1 MEIRDILKNL
11 REKNRLTQE
20 QLAERIMV
28 TRQAVS
34 RWETG
39 ETQPNTEALKF
50 LSREFDVS
58 INTLLGSPRQLI
70 CRCCGMILNED
81 DLISREPDGSYNED
95 YCKWCHADISLKR
108 TILKPNWRKKDMSI
122 YETCP
127 VLESDNFLVRLVRNE
142 DCDALLKVYSD
153 KNALPFFNSD
163 NCDGD
168 NFYYR
173 TKERM
178 KEAVDFWSAS
188 YENGWFARLSIV
200 DKAASDII
208 GTIELCLRVSEDE
221 FNNMGILRV
230 DVRSDYEKEEKLFEI
245 ITLITPCIPQLLG
258 CTGIITKAP
267 IYAVERIKAIQ
278 NAGFFKSEHLL
289 IGKTGYAYDGYW
301 TMEPNLQ

>member
-11 REKNRLTQE
+11 REKSQLTQE

-39 ETQPNTEALKF
+39 ETQPNTEALKL

-58 INTLLGSPRQLI
+58 INTLLGSPRQLV
-70 CRCCGMILNED
+70 CRCCGMKLSED

-95 YCKWCHADISLKR
+95 YCKWCHADIRLKSK
-108 TILKPNWRKKDMSI
+108 ILKLNWRKKDMSI

-127 VLESDNFLVRLVRNE
+127 VLESDNFLVRLVENE

-153 KNALPFFNSD
+153 KNALPYFNSD

-168 NFYYR
+168 NFYYP

-178 KEAVDFWSAS
+178 AEAVNFWNSA
-188 YENGWFARLSIV
+188 YENGWFTRLSIV

-230 DVRSDYEKEEKLFEI
+230 DVRSDHEKEEELLEI
-245 ITLITPCIPQLLG
+245 ITLVTPCIPQLLG
-258 CTGIITKAP
+258 CTGILTKVP
-267 IYAVERIKAIQ
+267 IYAIERIKAVQ
-278 NAGFFKSEHLL
+278 KAGFSRSEHLL

-301 TMEPNLQ
+301 ILSSNS

>member
-11 REKNRLTQE
+11 REKSQLTQE
-20 QLAERIMV
+20 KLAERIMV

-39 ETQPNTEALKF
+39 ETQPNTEALKL

-58 INTLLGSPRQLI
+58 INTLLGSPRQLV
-70 CRCCGMILNED
+70 CRCCGMKLSED
-81 DLISREPDGSYNED
+81 ELISREPDGSYNED
-95 YCKWCHADISLKR
+95 YCKWCHADISLKSK
-108 TILKPNWRKKDMSI
+108 ILKLNWRKKDMSI

-127 VLESDNFLVRLVRNE
+127 VLESDNFLVRLVENA

-153 KNALPFFNSD
+153 MNALPFFNSD

-168 NFYYR
+168 NFYYPTR
-173 TKERM
+173 ERM
-178 KEAVDFWSAS
+178 AEAVNFWNSA
-188 YENGWFARLSIV
+188 YENGWFARLSII

-230 DVRSDYEKEEKLFEI
+230 DVRSDHEKEEELFEI
-245 ITLITPCIPQLLG
+245 ITLVTPCIPQLLG
-258 CTGIITKAP
+258 CTGILTKAP
-267 IYAVERIKAIQ
+267 IYAIESFLYTLNR
-278 NAGFFKSEHLL
+278 SR
-289 IGKTGYAYDGYW
+289 D
-301 TMEPNLQ
+301 